1 MNDKEVK
8 AIVTVIGKDKKGII
22 ARVSGALAEAG
33 ANVEDISQ
41 TVMQG
46 YFMMMMLVDISGAEK
61 IRDVRRA
68 RISLVTEFCECDA
81 GDLFDGK
88 QGAAFGGE
96 YMRPYEW
103 AIEKEA
109 ALCNQYKHAATE

>member
-61 IRDVRRA
+61 IRDLGDSLDA
-68 RISLVTEFCECDA
+68 LGEEIGLKILIQHEDIFNAMHRI
-81 GDLFDGK
+81 
-88 QGAAFGGE
+88 
-96 YMRPYEW
+96 
-103 AIEKEA
+103 
-109 ALCNQYKHAATE
+109 

>member
-1 MNDKEVK
+1 MNDKVK

-22 ARVSGALAEAG
+22 ASVTAALSNAG

-61 IRDVRRA
+61 IRNLSESLDALGDEIGVKI
-68 RISLVTEFCECDA
+68 RIQHEDIFNA
-81 GDLFDGK
+81 
-88 QGAAFGGE
+88 
-96 YMRPYEW
+96 MHR
-103 AIEKEA
+103 I
-109 ALCNQYKHAATE
+109 